1 MRKNYY
7 ILDGKEVEEKEI
19 TLSHLKRGFFYGDG
33 VFETLRAKGS
43 RIFMW
48 DEHIK
53 RLKKG
58 AKVCGMIF
66 RSEDMKKI
74 RRDIERHLKK
84 EGIGDAYIRVNLW
97 RAHPD
102 SFDPAVEKK
111 AHLLV
116 VIRKHHPYPERF
128 YKEGIRCI
136 VSKNFFKN
144 ESSPLVYIKSLN
156 YLENILARMEAKKNH
171 FDDAI
176 LLNTA
181 GYLASATVS
190 NIFFV
195 KDSIVCTPSID
206 CGVLPGTIR
215 GLVIEICKENRIRLK
230 EGKFT
235 LKDLKGAE
243 ELFLT
248 NTLMGVLPVREIKGI
263 FKGRKFTLSILFRE
277 EIEKKIID

>member
-58 AKVCGMIF
+58 AGVCGMIF

-102 SFDPAVEKK
+102 SFDPAGEKK

-116 VIRKHHPYPERF
+116 VIRKYHPYPERF

-144 ESSPLVYIKSLN
+144 ERSPLVYIKSLN
-156 YLENILARMEAKKNH
+156 YLENILARMEAKKNR

-215 GLVIEICKENRIRLK
+215 GLVLEMCKKNRIKLK

-263 FKGRKFTLSILFRE
+263 FKGRKFTFSIFFRE
-277 EIEKKIID
+277 EIEKNIID

>member
-33 VFETLRAKGS
+33 VFETMRAKGS

-58 AKVCGMIF
+58 AGVCGMIF

-74 RRDIERHLKK
+74 RGDIERHLKRARI
-84 EGIGDAYIRVNLW
+84 EDAYIRVNLW

-102 SFDPAVEKK
+102 SFDPAGEKNT
-111 AHLLV
+111 HLLV
-116 VIRKHHPYPERF
+116 VIRKYHPYPERF

-206 CGVLPGTIR
+206 CGVLSGTIR
-215 GLVIEICKENRIRLK
+215 GLVLEICKENRIRLK

-263 FKGRKFTLSILFRE
+263 FKGKNFTLSTFFRE
-277 EIEKKIID
+277 EIEKNIID